1 MKNIVYKLSVAL
13 LTGSIL
19 LAACGANPAASTGLP
34 AEITLGAVHDL
45 TGSSAVYGKSIQ
57 KGIDLAV
64 QQINGQAF
72 FGAGHTFK
80 VVYQDAAGDPDQA
93 ANAYEK
99 MIANPAIVA
108 ILGPTL
114 STEALAADPLA
125 QKAGIPVV
133 ASSNTVAGITEMGN
147 FIFRTSLPES
157 AVIPNTIK
165 VSLAALHYSKVA
177 ILYESDDAYTQG
189 AYTVFKTVLQA
200 ASVQILTEE
209 TYPKATT
216 DFSAQ
221 LTRIKALN
229 PDAIIVSA
237 YTAEAANI
245 MIQARQLGIP
255 DSVRFIGAN
264 GFNSP
269 ALAKTAGLAAEG
281 TISGA
286 AWIATSSFP
295 ANLDFVKSFT
305 AAYGSAPDQFA
316 AQAFTAAWVTAIAIK
331 NANRVDR
338 SAVRDALAQVKDF
351 NSPLGVFSFD
361 AQREPVHAPVVQ
373 VVKNGA
379 FVLFQP

>member
-1 MKNIVYKLSVAL
+1 MKNTLLKLSVAL

-19 LAACGANPAASTGLP
+19 LAACGASPAASNGLP
-34 AEITLGAVHDL
+34 AEITVGAVHDL

-64 QQINGQAF
+64 QQINSQAY

-80 VVYQDAAGDPDQA
+80 VVYQDAAGDPHQA
-93 ANAYEK
+93 VSAYGK
-99 MIANPAIVA
+99 LIANPDIVA

-125 QKAGIPVV
+125 QKAGIPVI

-177 ILYESDDAYTQG
+177 ILYESNDAYTQG
-189 AYTVFKTVLQA
+189 AYSVFKTALQA
-200 ASVQILTEE
+200 AGVQILTEE
-209 TYPKATT
+209 AYPKGTT

-221 LTRIKALN
+221 LIRIKALN

-245 MIQARQLGIP
+245 LSRARQIDIP
-255 DSVRFIGAN
+255 NSVRFIGAN

-269 ALAKTAGLAAEG
+269 ALAKTAGVAAEG
-281 TISGA
+281 AISGA
-286 AWIATSSFP
+286 AWIATSNFP

-305 AAYGSAPDQFA
+305 AAYGSTPDQFA

-331 NANRVDR
+331 NANSVDR
-338 SAVRDALAQVKDF
+338 LAVRDALAQIKNF
-351 NSPLGVFSFD
+351 NSPLGLFSFD
-361 AQREPVHAPVVQ
+361 VQREPVHAPVVQ

>member
-1 MKNIVYKLSVAL
+1 MKNTLLKLSVAL

-19 LAACGANPAASTGLP
+19 LAACGASPAASNGLP
-34 AEITLGAVHDL
+34 AEITVGAVHDL

-64 QQINGQAF
+64 QQINSQAY

-80 VVYQDAAGDPDQA
+80 VVYQDAAGDPHQA
-93 ANAYEK
+93 VSAYGK
-99 MIANPAIVA
+99 LIANPDIVA

-125 QKAGIPVV
+125 QKAGIPVI

-165 VSLAALHYSKVA
+165 VSLDALHYSKVA
-177 ILYESDDAYTQG
+177 ILYESNDAYTQG
-189 AYTVFKTVLQA
+189 AYSVFKTALQA
-200 ASVQILTEE
+200 AGVQILTEE
-209 TYPKATT
+209 AYPKGTT

-221 LTRIKALN
+221 LIRIKALN

-245 MIQARQLGIP
+245 LSRARQIDIP
-255 DSVRFIGAN
+255 NSVRFIGAN

-269 ALAKTAGLAAEG
+269 ALAKTAGVAAEG
-281 TISGA
+281 AISGA

-295 ANLDFVKSFT
+295 ANLDFVKSFS
-305 AAYGSAPDQFA
+305 AAYGSTPDQFA

-331 NANRVDR
+331 NANSVDR
-338 SAVRDALAQVKDF
+338 LAVRDALAQIKNF
-351 NSPLGVFSFD
+351 NSPLGLFSFD
-361 AQREPVHAPVVQ
+361 VQREPVHAPVVQ